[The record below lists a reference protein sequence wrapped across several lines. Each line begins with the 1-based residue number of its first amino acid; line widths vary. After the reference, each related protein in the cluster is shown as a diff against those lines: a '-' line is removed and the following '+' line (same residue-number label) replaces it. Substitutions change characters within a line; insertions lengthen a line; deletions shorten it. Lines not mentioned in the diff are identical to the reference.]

1 MMATVINFDQ
11 LAPMLRVI
19 PSLSR
24 PMLSRLTERLI
35 ERLDEIDG
43 DDDVEP
49 NGDELDGSGA
59 AEDEFYPPWLDHHAQ
74 PGCPLADPGED
85 DDAGG
90 NQLEASGIGTT
101 PHLTRGC

>member
-1 MMATVINFDQ
+1 MASVLQLDQ

-43 DDDVEP
+43 DDDLEP
-49 NGDELDGSGA
+49 NGDERDGEN
-59 AEDEFYPPWLDHHAQ
+59 AEDDFWSHWLDHHAQ

-85 DDAGG
+85 DD
-90 NQLEASGIGTT
+90 
-101 PHLTRGC
+101 PDDYR